1 MRQTHIKKW
10 TLKCLGLITLLLL
23 AGCVPAIGAQDTP
36 PTPAADQLLPLPST
50 MTLEDYEPLLFDF
63 LESKQYQELDWA
75 YDKRVRDTGPYIDG
89 VSYGTHPAVRIYY
102 SPEVYDWLKN
112 GRVGDLPDGAMI
124 IKEMFPT
131 PAARYA
137 NLSGDE
143 ITAAAQ
149 RTAGFGAI
157 TVRVTAWMAMSIP
170 STTRMPG
177 SANTACVAMPRPK
190 MCSPS
195 PHCAISPVRRAVPFL
210 TASTI
215 PGCRRK
221 TKLTTPAGPTKTW
234 PRNPTPR
241 PWPQASRAAISTL
254 NS

>member
-1 MRQTHIKKW
+1 MMRQTHIKKW

-131 PAARYA
+131 PAARYTDFSA
-137 NLSGDE
+137 DE
-143 ITAAAQ
+143 INDQLSMWTYMVRDRNGSKDGWFWGYHGTGDGVDSSDYPFNLRCGRQPGGQ
-149 RTAGFGAI
+149 R
-157 TVRVTAWMAMSIP
+157 
-170 STTRMPG
+170 
-177 SANTACVAMPRPK
+177 
-190 MCSPS
+190 
-195 PHCAISPVRRAVPFL
+195 L
-210 TASTI
+210 
-215 PGCRRK
+215 
-221 TKLTTPAGPTKTW
+221 
-234 PRNPTPR
+234 
-241 PWPQASRAAISTL
+241 
-254 NS
+254 